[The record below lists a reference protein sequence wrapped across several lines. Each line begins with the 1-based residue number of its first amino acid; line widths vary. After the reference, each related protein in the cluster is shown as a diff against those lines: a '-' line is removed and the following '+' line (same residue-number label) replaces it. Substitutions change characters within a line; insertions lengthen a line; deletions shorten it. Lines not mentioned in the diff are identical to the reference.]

1 VATAFPRTLM
11 PQSSSWPKAPGGLAS
26 WSVGGVGQTRDVSQ
40 KGRSWTEEWPPLL
53 GSDAATQK
61 FLAQVAG
68 YYAAGTVLTLQHQ
81 SRKTTLGVGTGT
93 PLVKDANQTGKSLIT
108 DGWTASQTGILKAG
122 DLITLASIPWVFEV
136 TADCNSDGATPSVAT
151 IPISPG
157 ILAGASP
164 ADNAAIVVTAAA
176 VFTVVIESEPNWPT
190 CGPDH
195 WYVGFKITF
204 REVGSLS

>member
-1 VATAFPRTLM
+1 M
-11 PQSSSWPKAPGGLAS
+11 PASSSWPKAPGGLAS

-40 KGRSWTEEWPPLL
+40 KGRSWTEEWPPLKA
-53 GSDAATQK
+53 SVAATQA

-68 YYAAGTVLTLQHQ
+68 YYAAGTLLSIQHQ

-93 PLVKDANQTGKSLIT
+93 PLVKGADQTGKSLVT

-122 DLITLASIPWVFEV
+122 DLITLAAIPWVFEV

-151 IPISPG
+151 VSINPG

-190 CGPDH
+190 CDRDD
-195 WYVGFKITF
+195 WYVGFKVTF